1 MEVAFPLKFDSGSKG
16 LLDEG
21 LSPLQLLVASF
32 LSEKMSK
39 TPLANYLVRWQS
51 FAYTN

>member
-1 MEVAFPLKFDSGSKG
+1 MAFPLKFDSGSKG

-21 LSPLQLLVASF
+21 LSLQLLVASF